1 MGSPVLLGFWMVVG
15 QHCET
20 AVFLLTW
27 YLSTALQ
34 MRPSDLRFLLSY
46 LYHFDLLGEIRCR
59 RFPDSQENLA
69 ACFSRVTWRSSCP
82 LLCLQAPGR
91 LLGTGLSE
99 WCISMGWGS
108 PHP

>member
-1 MGSPVLLGFWMVVG
+1 MGSPVPLGFWMVVG
-15 QHCET
+15 QHCEI

-46 LYHFDLLGEIRCR
+46 LYHFALLGEIGCR

-82 LLCLQAPGR
+82 PLCLQAPGR
-91 LLGTGLSE
+91 LLDTGLSE
-99 WCISMGWGS
+99 WCIYMGWGFS
-108 PHP
+108 HS